1 MLKSILYGAIFM
13 LLAATGAVAG
23 ETSSLLKAIDGAFAH
38 YREAVSYL
46 RTGNT
51 DLAAIELEEMAD
63 GWKSVIETYGTAP
76 PDGFDGNALYASV
89 LSETGPTI
97 DEALA
102 LIDAGKPEAARD
114 LLLPLRGEMVRFR
127 AQSRLYTLT
136 DCLFEASAA
145 MDALFAYKGKPPAHD
160 DWTARADAVGKAAV
174 YGATLA
180 RCDAL
185 AAEEIRADP
194 EFRRLVDGAIASS
207 AHIPEAIG
215 SKDDGLLYRLLI
227 ELRSLDRLMFYRF
240 G

>member
-1 MLKSILYGAIFM
+1 MLKSILYGAIFV
-13 LLAATGAVAG
+13 LALPAGAAAG
-23 ETSSLLKAIDGAFAH
+23 ETASLLKAIDGAFAH

-51 DLAAIELEEMAD
+51 DLAAIELESMGD
-63 GWKSVIETYGTAP
+63 GWKSVAAEYGTTP
-76 PDGFDGNALYASV
+76 PDGFDGNALYDRVMSQ
-89 LSETGPTI
+89 TGPTL

-102 LIDAGKPEAARD
+102 LIDAGKAEAARD
-114 LLLPLRGEMVRFR
+114 LLVPLRGEMVQFR
-127 AQSRLYTLT
+127 AESRIYTLT
-136 DCLFEASAA
+136 DCLFEASTA
-145 MDALFAYKGKPPAHD
+145 MDGLFAYKGKPPAHD

-174 YGATLA
+174 YGATLE

-185 AAEEIRADP
+185 AIDDVKADP

-207 AHIPEAIG
+207 ARIAEAIG
-215 SKDDGLLYRLLI
+215 AKDDGLLYRLLI